1 MATCSICSDERAK
14 EINRWLLTGRRGS
27 DAAREF
33 GFKAQTMR
41 WHRRRHLPYR
51 DRQGKPETV
60 TEKLEELTYQLARLQ
75 ALAECGVRISGAITA
90 IREQRF
96 ALELQ
101 MRFEGRLDATHRR
114 LLRTAQPLEGD
125 YKVEF
130 VNGKSRT
137 VPVEAGE
144 K

>member
-1 MATCSICSDERAK
+1 MASCSICSDARAR

-27 DAAREF
+27 DTAREF
-33 GFKAQTMR
+33 GFEAQTIR

-51 DRQGKPETV
+51 NPKFGKPETIH
-60 TEKLEELTYQLARLQ
+60 ERLEELNYELARLQ
-75 ALAECGVRISGAITA
+75 VLAECGEKISGAIQA
-90 IREQRF
+90 VRERRA
-96 ALELQ
+96 ALELA

-114 LLRTAQPLEGD
+114 LLRATQPLEGD

-130 VNGKSRT
+130 VNGKPRT
-137 VPVEAGE
+137 VPVEVE